1 MRTTNEIKDKLT
13 SVEKEIKRI
22 SEILINV
29 ENYEKP
35 YTYVNGDQHPEW
47 TFDDALTSFVSQKL
61 CLKWVLK
68 SSL

>member
-22 SEILINV
+22 CEILINI

-35 YTYVNGDQHPEW
+35 YTFQNGEQHPEW
-47 TFDDALTSFVSQKL
+47 TFDVALTIFVSQKL
-61 CLKWVLK
+61 CLKWVLN
-68 SSL
+68 SNL